1 MQTDTQLQSIT
12 VAISNDHE
20 NDFRAWLFNRKPRLA
35 PKSINIA
42 AQHIRV
48 FSRWHQD
55 KFNQAFRPANI
66 TNYDL
71 HLYRAYSLDQ
81 QKVAARTWNSRRW
94 ALDLLCQWISMP
106 ELMDGIEEKN
116 AGRASTKH
124 RSLTD
129 NEYHRLIHTLE
140 TNPRRAQTPFEK
152 HNSARDYA
160 AIILMLH
167 GLRVEE
173 VSLIEIG
180 DITINER
187 SGSVLVRNGKGNK
200 EREVRINLIGR
211 KALAS
216 YLDLR
221 SASATESLFA
231 VRTVRSLQRDVQTI
245 GEQIGVPDLTP
256 HWLRYTFAKRL
267 ERNNIALETIRDLLG
282 HSTIEQ
288 TKRYLRS
295 SAEELQSAVEMVM

>member
-1 MQTDTQLQSIT
+1 
-12 VAISNDHE
+12 
-20 NDFRAWLFNRKPRLA
+20 
-35 PKSINIA
+35 
-42 AQHIRV
+42 
-48 FSRWHQD
+48 
-55 KFNQAFRPANI
+55 
-66 TNYDL
+66 
-71 HLYRAYSLDQ
+71 
-81 QKVAARTWNSRRW
+81 
-94 ALDLLCQWISMP
+94 
-106 ELMDGIEEKN
+106 
-116 AGRASTKH
+116 
-124 RSLTD
+124 
-129 NEYHRLIHTLE
+129 
-140 TNPRRAQTPFEK
+140 
-152 HNSARDYA
+152 
-160 AIILMLH
+160 MLH